1 MYDIWDRSD
10 RFRYKEANGQC
21 AVVSP
26 CVCTGSSHKG
36 AWISTADNKVPYLWF
51 WNYHEDSFF
60 LDPKCNFEPDK
71 GK

>member
-26 CVCTGSSHKG
+26 CVCTVVVIK
-36 AWISTADNKVPYLWF
+36 
-51 WNYHEDSFF
+51 
-60 LDPKCNFEPDK
+60 EPECYQILLNIK
-71 GK
+71 YY

>member
-36 AWISTADNKVPYLWF
+36 AWISTAENKVPYLWT
-51 WNYHEDSFF
+51 
-60 LDPKCNFEPDK
+60 
-71 GK
+71 